1 MEGFVRME
9 KVFSRFRRNIVD
21 AVVPKWMWLCAMIS
35 IVTTVFIV
43 GILLKEAITFFSS
56 VSIVEFLTS
65 PTWTPLFEPQNW
77 GIRPL
82 IYGTLTVAIG
92 AALIAIPLGLGSAL
106 YLSEYASERARKIIK
121 PILEIVAG
129 IPTII
134 YGYFALEYIT
144 PALKIFIP
152 EIEVFN
158 ALSASIAVGIMIT
171 PMISSLSEEAL
182 LAVPQSVRHGAYALG
197 STKLET
203 SIHVVIPYAL
213 SGIISSI
220 VLAISRALGETM
232 IVTVAAGAT
241 PKLGIQ
247 PLESIQTMTAYI
259 VQVTM
264 GDTQVGSVEYLSIFA
279 VAITLFVFTAAM
291 NMLAKYITKRFKI
304 GE

>member
-1 MEGFVRME
+1 MH
-9 KVFSRFRRNIVD
+9 KVLSRRRNIIE

-35 IVTTVFIV
+35 ILTTVFIV
-43 GILLKEAITFFSS
+43 GILLKDAIVFFSS
-56 VSIVEFLTS
+56 VSVVEFITNPL
-65 PTWTPLFEPQNW
+65 WTPLFDPQNW

-82 IYGTLTVAIG
+82 VYGTLTVAVG
-92 AALIAIPLGLGSAL
+92 AALISIPLGLGSAL
-106 YLSEYASERARKIIK
+106 YLSEYASEKARRIIK

-129 IPTII
+129 IPTIV
-134 YGYFALEYIT
+134 YGYFALEFIT
-144 PALKIFIP
+144 PALKMIIP
-152 EIEVFN
+152 DIEVFN

-171 PMISSLSEEAL
+171 PMIASLSEEAL

-213 SGIISSI
+213 SGIVASI

-241 PKLGIQ
+241 PKLGIH

-259 VQVTM
+259 VQVSM
-264 GDTQVGSVEYLSIFA
+264 GDTPAGSVEYLSIFA
-279 VAITLFVFTAAM
+279 VGITLFIFTAAM
-291 NMLAKYITKRFKI
+291 NLLARYITKRFKI

>member
-1 MEGFVRME
+1 MH
-9 KVFSRFRRNIVD
+9 KVTSRSRNIVE

-35 IVTTVFIV
+35 ILTTVFIV
-43 GILLKEAITFFSS
+43 GILLKDAIVFFSS
-56 VSIVEFLTS
+56 VSVVEFLTN
-65 PTWTPLFEPQNW
+65 PLWTPLFDPQNW

-82 IYGTLTVAIG
+82 VYGTLTVAVG
-92 AALIAIPLGLGSAL
+92 AALISIPLGLGSAL
-106 YLSEYASERARKIIK
+106 YLSEYASERARRIIK

-129 IPTII
+129 IPTIV
-134 YGYFALEYIT
+134 YGYFALEFIT
-144 PALKIFIP
+144 PALKTIIP
-152 EIEVFN
+152 DIEVFN

-171 PMISSLSEEAL
+171 PMIASLSEEAL

-213 SGIISSI
+213 SGIVASI

-241 PKLGIQ
+241 PKLGVH

-259 VQVTM
+259 VQISM
-264 GDTQVGSVEYLSIFA
+264 GDTPAGSVEYLSIFA
-279 VAITLFVFTAAM
+279 VGITLFIFTAAM
-291 NMLAKYITKRFKI
+291 NLLARYITKRFKI